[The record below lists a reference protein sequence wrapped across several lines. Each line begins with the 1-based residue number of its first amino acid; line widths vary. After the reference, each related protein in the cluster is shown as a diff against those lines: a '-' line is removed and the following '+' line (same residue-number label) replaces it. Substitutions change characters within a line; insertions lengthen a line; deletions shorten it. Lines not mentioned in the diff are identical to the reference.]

1 MARSSPRGVPSLALR
16 LKVGGLD
23 VTLGNVV
30 AFGLTLGL
38 AVVLSRVVRFV
49 LDEGVLPELDLPR
62 GVPATLSKTAQY
74 VILVLGFSWAMLA
87 SGLAMNRFS
96 FLVGALGVGI
106 GFGLQNV
113 VNNFVSG
120 LILLFERPIQVGD
133 VVEVG
138 AVAGEVTR
146 IGVRSSTVRTGPGA
160 EVIVPNATLIST
172 EVTNWTLSDRR
183 RPIDL
188 TVGLAYGTPPQQVID
203 LLQSPVRGRAGV
215 LSSPAPMALLLR
227 FGENSIEFALRFWTE
242 DFDRWQA
249 LASEVMNDV
258 LASLDRAGIR
268 IPFPQRDLHLRSF
281 DPAAAGTLGAAGDG
295 ARARAQP

>member
-120 LILLFERPIQVGD
+120 LILLFERPIQLGD

-138 AVAGEVTR
+138 AVVGEVTR

-183 RPIDL
+183 RRIDL

-203 LLQSPVRGRAGV
+203 LLQSSVRGRAGV

-227 FGENSIEFALRFWTE
+227 FGENSIEFALRFWTD

-249 LASEVMNDV
+249 LASEVMIDV
-258 LASLDRAGIR
+258 LASFDRAGIR

-281 DPAAAGTLGAAGDG
+281 DPAAAGTLGAAADG